1 MGLVIHSGCSP
12 LVPPLSGR
20 KTTFILTLPH
30 SAWVPSGDA
39 PHPPSVLEV
48 NLDLYKPKPKPK
60 PKRVDH
66 LLFELETYK
75 KLFFLFTIEG
85 SAGNRARLPV
95 LNSSFLPDQTNR
107 TEPNP
112 NLLVL
117 WGWGTWG
124 WSFDAREGRVY
135 VNGRER
141 GKVGVPVGSCVF
153 AKHQGECEELSASVK
168 VQSKENKRAQM
179 HEAE

>member
-1 MGLVIHSGCSP
+1 
-12 LVPPLSGR
+12 
-20 KTTFILTLPH
+20 
-30 SAWVPSGDA
+30 VPSGDA

-48 NLDLYKPKPKPK
+48 NLDLYKPKPK
-60 PKRVDH
+60 RVDH
-66 LLFELETYK
+66 LLFELEAYKK
-75 KLFFLFTIEG
+75 KLFLVYTKKLFLVYQG
-85 SAGNRARLPV
+85 SAGKRARLPV

-124 WSFDAREGRVY
+124 WSFDARERRVY